1 MSSSAKKIRTRK
13 PNPLKAES
21 RHDPGGYSK
30 EKPEK
35 NPGAGTTFGLEILS
49 IGKRKHGMK
58 KVLQKIVIA
67 WIALMGIMGMNREK
81 LGRNEDRDEQT
92 PRQKEIM
99 LDEFEVAS
107 YHNS

>member
-1 MSSSAKKIRTRK
+1 
-13 PNPLKAES
+13 
-21 RHDPGGYSK
+21 
-30 EKPEK
+30 
-35 NPGAGTTFGLEILS
+35 
-49 IGKRKHGMK
+49 MK